1 MRRPERTAPTE
12 ENRNQNDMTAT
23 LRVRRGLRRLAVV
36 AGIAALGVAAVAG
49 PASAHVT
56 INPGT
61 AEAGSYAR
69 LDLRIPN
76 ESDKASTVK
85 LELTLPAEHP
95 FASVRTN
102 PIPGWSVEQEK
113 ATLATPL
120 DVHGRQIT
128 EAVSK
133 ITWTAADEK
142 AGIQPGQF
150 LEFGL
155 SLGPVPDAV
164 GTVLVFKAIQTYS
177 DKTESAWIEDPP
189 AAGGA
194 EPEKPAPTLKIVAA
208 GAGAGEDGDGHAD
221 GGAGSPAAAS
231 GESGDSGTSDAAL
244 WIAIGAGVVALVAV
258 GVAVAGFN
266 RGRRAQG

>member
-1 MRRPERTAPTE
+1 
-12 ENRNQNDMTAT
+12 MTAT

-36 AGIAALGVAAVAG
+36 AGVAALGIAAVAG

-56 INPGT
+56 INPGQ
-61 AEAGSYAR
+61 AAAGSYAR

-102 PIPGWSVEQEK
+102 AIPGWSVEQEK

-142 AGIQPGQF
+142 SGIQPGQF

-177 DKTESAWIEDPP
+177 DGTESAWIEDPP
-189 AAGGA
+189 AASGA

-208 GAGAGEDGDGHAD
+208 TGEGDDDHAAPAGNGADAD
-221 GGAGSPAAAS
+221 AAS
-231 GESGDSGTSDAAL
+231 SGSASDDASGTAKAAL
-244 WIAIGAGVVALVAV
+244 WIAIGAGVVALVGA
-258 GVAVAGFN
+258 GFAVAGFR
-266 RGRRAQG
+266 RGRGAGQG